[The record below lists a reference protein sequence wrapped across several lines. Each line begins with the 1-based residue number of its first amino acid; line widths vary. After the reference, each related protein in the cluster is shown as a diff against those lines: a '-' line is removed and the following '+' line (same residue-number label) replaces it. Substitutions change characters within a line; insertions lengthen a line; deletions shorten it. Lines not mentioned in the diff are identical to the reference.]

1 MNYAEVMAI
10 LEAAGSA
17 QARKIYG
24 KHGVTMPMFGVSFSA
39 LRPLAK
45 KLKKDHSLSL
55 QLWDSGNFDARL
67 LALIVVDVAALD
79 AATIDKWSAGLGS
92 YMLADG
98 FAGVVAQTAFA
109 KEKFL
114 QWQNHPNEWVQT
126 AAWSIL
132 GNLAGQPENGL
143 PDSFFTA
150 HLATIQRDIHQRPNR
165 ARYNM
170 NGAVIAI
177 GTRNPALE
185 AQAIAAAKVIGV
197 VDVDHGDT
205 NCETPDAASYIQKT
219 LEYRQKKAAEAV
231 EKAAKK
237 PAKKPAKKA
246 VPA

>member
-1 MNYAEVMAI
+1 MNYAEVMAT

-17 QARKIYG
+17 QTRKTYS
-24 KHGVTMPMFGVSFSA
+24 KHGATMPMFGVNFSV

-45 KLKKDHSLSL
+45 KLKKDHPLAL
-55 QLWDSGNFDARL
+55 QLWDSGNFDARQ
-67 LALIVVDVAALD
+67 LALMVVDVAALD
-79 AATIDKWSAGLGS
+79 AATIDKWVSSLSDYG
-92 YMLADG
+92 LADAFG
-98 FAGVVAQTAFA
+98 GIVAQTAFA

-114 QWQNHPNEWVQT
+114 QWQDHPNEWVQT
-126 AAWSIL
+126 AAWNIL
-132 GNLAGQPENGL
+132 GGLAGQPENGL

-165 ARYNM
+165 VRYNM
-170 NGAVIAI
+170 NSAVIAI
-177 GTRNPALE
+177 GTRNPALQ

-205 NCETPDAASYIQKT
+205 NCETPNTASYIEKT
-219 LEYRQKKAAEAV
+219 LDYRQKKAAEAA

-237 PAKKPAKKA
+237 PAKKAAKKA